1 MLEVSLLG
9 QFKIRRD
16 DRLIEI
22 GSRPAESL
30 FAYLILQR
38 GAQHRRERLA
48 GLLWPESAEESARNN
63 LRQAL
68 WRVRR
73 SIETDPQTDAPYLL
87 TDKSHI
93 GWNEQAQFWLD
104 VQVLERDL
112 PWEAATQKWIEVVS
126 AYGGELLPGF
136 YEDWVQLERERLRVT
151 FEQKLTALLER
162 LGGEGH
168 WSELLTWGERG
179 IALGDG
185 PEPAFRAV
193 MRAHFEQGDS
203 ASAAAA
209 YQRCVKA
216 LQSWDVEPS
225 AETEQLYQA
234 ILQRQRMSQQALRP
248 GRAEVT
254 DMPAFLSEQPE
265 PKRPPF
271 VVRERALARLDEW
284 LQAAFAGQGRV
295 GFLSG
300 DIGSGKTAL
309 LNEFA
314 RRGHGK
320 HGDLL
325 IARGECNS
333 LTGLGD
339 PYLPFREA
347 FGCLVGDLES
357 IASNQILSAS
367 EARRAWEA
375 LPESTVALLER
386 GPDLIDSLV
395 SVAWLARVAPRHGRF
410 PQGVLDQLQS
420 QTRRTAFGGPG
431 PDQRQTGLF
440 NQSTE
445 FLTEIARRR
454 PLLVTLDDLQWAD
467 LGSLDLLF
475 HLARRLE
482 HSRILIVGTFRS
494 EEIEREAA
502 HPLMKILAECK
513 RAFGEVEIDL
523 SAEPVEEGR
532 AFVDA
537 FLDTESNQLGETFR
551 EPLFRQTAGHPL
563 FTIELLRT
571 MQSSGAVVQDAE
583 RGWSVGAAL
592 DWNRLPAKVE
602 VVIAERVAGLDR
614 RLQEILSVASVEG
627 TYFSAEAIA
636 KVLGLEERVLIRA
649 LSQELDKRQ
658 RIVLAHGAR
667 QLNGRRLS
675 LYRFRHNLFQTYLYS
690 RLDSVERGYLH
701 AEVGSTLEQLYGAH
715 VDEIAV
721 QLALH
726 FAQAGDS
733 QKAIRYLHMAGER
746 ARRLSANA
754 EAVSHL
760 RRGLELLP
768 GLPEGAGRANQEL
781 SLQISLGAA
790 TIGTKGFA
798 APEVEEAFG
807 RARELS
813 HELGATPQLFPAI
826 WGLWT
831 FHTTRGSHLAAREL
845 ALQLRQ
851 IANQAR
857 DPGLR
862 LEASRALGTTLF
874 YLGEIRKARQ
884 LLELGIELYD
894 PERDAA
900 HAVLYIQDPLVSC
913 MINVGLCLWLQG
925 SPDQALDRMQQAIS
939 TAEKIR
945 HPHSLAY
952 ALLMAATLHSSRR
965 EWDQSLERANQS
977 IALSRKH
984 GFPLWL
990 TAATILRGA
999 ALALMGRAEGSNVI
1013 NEGLAAWQAHGAGLG
1028 LPHYLSL
1035 LAMTRGAEGQT
1046 NEALQ
1051 HIDAAL
1057 RIAVDNHELVHE
1069 PELFRLKGE
1078 LLRQQ
1083 DPAAAERYFERAI
1096 QASKEMRARTME
1108 LRAVLSLYRLRSE
1121 QGRWQPHKEWVRR
1134 IYREFRE
1141 GFETPD
1147 LIEARSILFGSGP
1160 IPSPPAA

>member
-9 QFKIRRD
+9 QFSIRLG
-16 DRLIEI
+16 DRQIEI

-30 FAYLILQR
+30 FAYLILHR
-38 GAQHRRERLA
+38 GTQHRRERLA
-48 GLLWPESAEESARNN
+48 GLLWPESTEESARNN

-73 SIETDPQTDAPYLL
+73 SIESDPQTKAPYLL
-87 TDKSHI
+87 SDKLHI
-93 GWNEQAQFWLD
+93 SWDEQSQFRLD

-112 PWEAATQKWIEVVS
+112 AWGAPTQEWIEVVS

-136 YEDWVQLERERLRVT
+136 YEDWVQLERERLRVI
-151 FEQKLTALLER
+151 FEHKLTTLLDQ
-162 LGGEGH
+162 LGGKAR
-168 WSELLTWGERG
+168 WSELLNWGERG
-179 IALGDG
+179 IAVGEA

-193 MRAHFEQGDS
+193 MQAHFQQGDS
-203 ASAAAA
+203 VSAAAA
-209 YQRCVKA
+209 YQRCRNA
-216 LQSWDVEPS
+216 LDAWGVRPS
-225 AETEQLYQA
+225 AETEQLYQE
-234 ILQRQRMSQQALRP
+234 ITQGRRLPQIHHP
-248 GRAEVT
+248 GPAEPVEAPT
-254 DMPAFLSEQPE
+254 FLGGQPE
-265 PKRPPF
+265 PKRSPF
-271 VVRERALARLDEW
+271 VARERALARMDEW
-284 LQAAFAGQGRV
+284 LQAALAGQGRV
-295 GFLSG
+295 GFISG
-300 DIGSGKTAL
+300 DIGSGKSAL
-309 LNEFA
+309 LSEFA
-314 RRGHGK
+314 RRANGK
-320 HGDLL
+320 HGTLL
-325 IARGECNS
+325 TARGECNS

-339 PYLPFREA
+339 PFLPFREVL
-347 FGCLVGDLES
+347 GCLVGDLES
-357 IASNQILSAS
+357 VVSNQILSAA
-367 EARRAWEA
+367 EASRAWEA
-375 LPESTVALLER
+375 LPESTAALLER
-386 GPDLIDSLV
+386 GPDLVGSLV
-395 SVAWLARVAPRHGRF
+395 SVGWLARVAPRHGQF
-410 PQGVLDQLQS
+410 SEGLLGQLQS
-420 QTRRTAFGGPG
+420 HTRQSAFGDPA
-431 PDQRQTGLF
+431 PDPRQTGLF
-440 NQSTE
+440 NQFTE
-445 FLTEIARRR
+445 FMAEVARRR
-454 PLLVTLDDLQWAD
+454 PLLVTLDDLQWGDA
-467 LGSLDLLF
+467 GSLDLLF
-475 HLARRLE
+475 HLGRRLGN
-482 HSRILIVGTFRS
+482 SRILIVGTFRS

-502 HPLMKILAECK
+502 HPLMRILAEFK
-513 RAFGEVEIDL
+513 RAIGEVEIDL
-523 SAEPVEEGR
+523 SAEPIDEGR
-532 AFVDA
+532 AFLDA
-537 FLDTESNQLGETFR
+537 FLDTEPNQLDETFR
-551 EPLFRQTAGHPL
+551 ESLFRQTAGHPL
-563 FTIELLRT
+563 FTIELLRA
-571 MQSSGAVVQDAE
+571 MQSSGAIVEDAE
-583 RGWSVGAAL
+583 QGWTVGASL
-592 DWNRLPAKVE
+592 DWNRLPARVE
-602 VVIAERVAGLDR
+602 GVIAERVARLDR

-627 TYFSAEAIA
+627 TYFSAEAVA
-636 KVLGLEERVLIRA
+636 KVLGLEDRILIRA
-649 LSQELDKRQ
+649 LSGELDKRQ
-658 RIVLAHGAR
+658 RIVLAHGSR

-690 RLDSVERGYLH
+690 RLDSVELGYLH
-701 AEVGSTLEQLYGAH
+701 AELGSTLEELYGAH

-760 RRGLELLP
+760 RRGLELLQ

-781 SLQISLGAA
+781 GLQISLGAA

-813 HELGATPQLFPAI
+813 NELGATPQLFPAV

-845 ALQLRQ
+845 ALLLRQ

-884 LLELGIELYD
+884 LLELGIGLYD
-894 PERDAA
+894 PERDSA

-913 MINVGLCLWLQG
+913 LINVGLCLWLQG

-945 HPHSLAY
+945 HSHSLAY

-965 EWDQSLERANQS
+965 EWELSLERANQS
-977 IALSRKH
+977 IALAGKH

-999 ALALMGRAEGSNVI
+999 ALALLGKGEGSTVI
-1013 NEGLAAWQAHGAGLG
+1013 NEGMAAWKAHGAGLG
-1028 LPHYLSL
+1028 MPHYLAL
-1035 LAMTRGAEGQT
+1035 LALTRSAEGRT

-1051 HIDAAL
+1051 HVNAAL
-1057 RIAVDNHELVHE
+1057 RIAVDNHERVHE

-1078 LLRQQ
+1078 FLRQR
-1083 DPAAAERYFERAI
+1083 DPAAAELYFKRAI
-1096 QASKEMRARTME
+1096 RASKDMQARTME

-1121 QGRWQPHKEWVRR
+1121 QGRRGTQIEWVRR
-1134 IYREFRE
+1134 VFSGFRE

-1147 LIEARSILFGSGP
+1147 LAEARAILFGSDP
-1160 IPSPPAA
+1160 IAKSLEG